1 MEAIER
7 MKLHFNVDGNDFLLA
22 GEASGQV
29 KKVLKKLGISSAI
42 IRKIAIS
49 MYEAEMNMVLHANGG
64 TIDVNI
70 SSEQIYV
77 ILEDEGPG
85 IADID
90 LAMKEGYSTA
100 SHEIR
105 ELGFGAGMGLPNMK
119 RYSDELTVSSK
130 IGIGTKVELIV
141 HF

>member
-1 MEAIER
+1 
-7 MKLHFNVDGNDFLLA
+7 MKLHFDVDGDDFLLA

-29 KKVLKKLGISSAI
+29 KRVLKKLGIDSAT
-42 IRKIAIS
+42 IRKVAIS

-64 TIDVNI
+64 TVDVAI
-70 SSEQIYV
+70 SSDTIHVVLQ
-77 ILEDEGPG
+77 DEGPG
-85 IADID
+85 IEDID

-119 RYSDELTVSSK
+119 RYSDELKVSTV
-130 IGIGTKVELIV
+130 IGVGTRVEISV